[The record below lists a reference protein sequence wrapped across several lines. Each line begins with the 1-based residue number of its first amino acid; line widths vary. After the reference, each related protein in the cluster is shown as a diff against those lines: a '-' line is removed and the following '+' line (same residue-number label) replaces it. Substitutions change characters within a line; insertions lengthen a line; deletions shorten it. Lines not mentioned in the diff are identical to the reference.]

1 MMTTKTHRTFG
12 KSEIG
17 CHADG
22 AFGHDHCREVLARI
36 LMECTGLQTETV
48 EALLL
53 DPTDDFGEEDDA
65 IDWLN
70 QNACSD
76 GVWFEFENGDLLLVD
91 LEH

>member
-1 MMTTKTHRTFG
+1 MTTKTNRTFC

-22 AFGHDHCREVLARI
+22 SFGHCHCREVLARI
-36 LMECTGLQTETV
+36 LMECTSKMTGAV
-48 EALLL
+48 ESLLL
-53 DPTDDFGEEDDA
+53 EPTDGLSEEDEA
-65 IDWLN
+65 IAWLN
-70 QNACSD
+70 ENACRD